1 MYYIYST
8 SCFFK
13 KFYRIYKGCTLDVVP
28 YYEWARI
35 GSFEKLEDAE
45 DALAH
50 YRSTVN
56 RLNISNGYYSVTEYF
71 ITSADNETMQ
81 EGDLYRILHY
91 SKWNVITVQKII
103 ETIKSEWIAILSIL
117 LIVFGMMFYR
127 II

>member
-8 SCFFK
+8 SCFLK
-13 KFYRIYKGCTLDVVP
+13 HIYNIYDGCTLDVVP
-28 YYEWARI
+28 YYEWIRI

-103 ETIKSEWIAILSIL
+103 KTIKSEWIAILSML
-117 LIVFGMMFYR
+117 LIVCGMMFYR

>member
-28 YYEWARI
+28 YYEWIRI

>member
-8 SCFFK
+8 SCFLK
-13 KFYRIYKGCTLDVVP
+13 HIYNIYDGCTLDVVP
-28 YYEWARI
+28 YYEWTRI

-103 ETIKSEWIAILSIL
+103 KTIKSEWIAILSIL

>member
-8 SCFFK
+8 SCFLK
-13 KFYRIYKGCTLDVVP
+13 HIYNIYDGCTLDVVP
-28 YYEWARI
+28 YYEWTRI

-56 RLNISNGYYSVTEYF
+56 RLNISDGYYSVTEYF

-81 EGDLYRILHY
+81 EGDIYRILHY
-91 SKWNVITVQKII
+91 SKWNTITLHQII
-103 ETIKSEWIAILSIL
+103 ETVKQKWLITIIILF
-117 LIVFGMMFYR
+117 IVLRMISYR
-127 II
+127 LF

>member
-8 SCFFK
+8 SCFLK
-13 KFYRIYKGCTLDVVP
+13 HIYNIYDGCTLDVVP
-28 YYEWARI
+28 YYEWTRI

-91 SKWNVITVQKII
+91 SKWNVITAQKII
-103 ETIKSEWIAILSIL
+103 ETIKSEWIAVLSIL
-117 LIVFGMMFYR
+117 IIVFGMMFYR

>member
-13 KFYRIYKGCTLDVVP
+13 HIYNIYDGCTLDVVP
-28 YYEWARI
+28 YYEWKRI
-35 GSFEKLEDAE
+35 DSFEKLEDAE
-45 DALAH
+45 DELKKH
-50 YRSTVN
+50 KSTVTK
-56 RLNISNGYYSVTEYF
+56 LNISNGYYFVTEYF

>member
-8 SCFFK
+8 SCFLK
-13 KFYRIYKGCTLDVVP
+13 HIYNIYDGCTLDVVP
-28 YYEWARI
+28 YYEWTRI

-71 ITSADNETMQ
+71 ITSTDNETMQ

>member
-8 SCFFK
+8 SCFLK
-13 KFYRIYKGCTLDVVP
+13 HIYNIYDGCTLDVVP
-28 YYEWARI
+28 YYEWTRI

-103 ETIKSEWIAILSIL
+103 ETIKSEWIAVLSIL
-117 LIVFGMMFYR
+117 IIVFGMIFY
-127 II
+127 

>member
-8 SCFFK
+8 SCFLK
-13 KFYRIYKGCTLDVVP
+13 HIYNIYDGCTLDVVP
-28 YYEWARI
+28 YYEWTRI

-103 ETIKSEWIAILSIL
+103 ETIKSKWIAILSIL

>member
-8 SCFFK
+8 SCFLK
-13 KFYRIYKGCTLDVVP
+13 HIYNIYDGCTLDAVP
-28 YYEWARI
+28 YYEWTRI

-91 SKWNVITVQKII
+91 SKWNVITPHQII
-103 ETIKSEWIAILSIL
+103 ETVKQKWLITIIILF
-117 LIVFGMMFYR
+117 IVLGMIFIY
-127 II
+127 

>member
-8 SCFFK
+8 SCFLK
-13 KFYRIYKGCTLDVVP
+13 HIYNIYDGCTLDVVP
-28 YYEWARI
+28 CYEWTRI

-91 SKWNVITVQKII
+91 SKWNVITAQKII

>member
-8 SCFFK
+8 SCFLK
-13 KFYRIYKGCTLDVVP
+13 HIYNIYDGCTLDVVP
-28 YYEWARI
+28 YYEWIRI
-35 GSFEKLEDAE
+35 GSFEKLGDAE

-103 ETIKSEWIAILSIL
+103 ETIKSKWIAILSIL

>member
-8 SCFFK
+8 SCFLK
-13 KFYRIYKGCTLDVVP
+13 HIYNIYDGCTLDVVP
-28 YYEWARI
+28 YYEWTRI

-81 EGDLYRILHY
+81 EGGLYRILHY

-103 ETIKSEWIAILSIL
+103 ETIKSEWIAVLSIL
-117 LIVFGMMFYR
+117 IIVFGMMFY
-127 II
+127 

>member
-8 SCFFK
+8 SCFLK
-13 KFYRIYKGCTLDVVP
+13 HIYNIYDGCTLDVVP
-28 YYEWARI
+28 YYEWTRI

-45 DALAH
+45 DALAN

-71 ITSADNETMQ
+71 ITSADNKTMQ

-103 ETIKSEWIAILSIL
+103 ETIKSEWIAVLSIL
-117 LIVFGMMFYR
+117 IIVFGMIFY
-127 II
+127 

>member
-28 YYEWARI
+28 YYEWTRI

-71 ITSADNETMQ
+71 ITSADNKTMQ

-103 ETIKSEWIAILSIL
+103 ETIKSEWIAVLSIL
-117 LIVFGMMFYR
+117 IIVFGMMFYR

>member
-8 SCFFK
+8 SCFLK
-13 KFYRIYKGCTLDVVP
+13 HIYNIYDGCTLDVVP
-28 YYEWARI
+28 YYEWTRI

-103 ETIKSEWIAILSIL
+103 ETIKSEWIAVLSIL
-117 LIVFGMMFYR
+117 IIVFGMMFY
-127 II
+127 

>member
-8 SCFFK
+8 SCFLK
-13 KFYRIYKGCTLDVVP
+13 HIYNIYDGCTLDVVP
-28 YYEWARI
+28 YYEWTRI

-91 SKWNVITVQKII
+91 SKWNVITAQKII

>member
-8 SCFFK
+8 SCFLK
-13 KFYRIYKGCTLDVVP
+13 HIYNIYDGCTLDVVP
-28 YYEWARI
+28 HYEWTRI

-117 LIVFGMMFYR
+117 IIVFGMMFY
-127 II
+127 

>member
-8 SCFFK
+8 SCFLK
-13 KFYRIYKGCTLDVVP
+13 HIYNIYDGCTLDVVP
-28 YYEWARI
+28 YYEWTRI

-81 EGDLYRILHY
+81 EGDLCRILHY

-103 ETIKSEWIAILSIL
+103 ETIKSEWIAVLSIL
-117 LIVFGMMFYR
+117 IIVFGMMFY
-127 II
+127 

>member
-8 SCFFK
+8 SCFLK
-13 KFYRIYKGCTLDVVP
+13 HIYNIYDGCTLDVVP
-28 YYEWARI
+28 YYEWTRI

-81 EGDLYRILHY
+81 EGDLYRVLHY
-91 SKWNVITVQKII
+91 SKWNVITVRKII

>member
-8 SCFFK
+8 SCFLK
-13 KFYRIYKGCTLDVVP
+13 HIYNIYDGCTLDVVS
-28 YYEWARI
+28 YYEWTRI

>member
-8 SCFFK
+8 SCFLK
-13 KFYRIYKGCTLDVVP
+13 HIYNIYDGCTLDVVP
-28 YYEWARI
+28 YYEWTRI
-35 GSFEKLEDAE
+35 GSFEKFEDAE

-103 ETIKSEWIAILSIL
+103 KTIKSEWIAILSIL

>member
-8 SCFFK
+8 SCFLK
-13 KFYRIYKGCTLDVVP
+13 HIYNIYDGCTLDVVP
-28 YYEWARI
+28 YYEWTRI

-103 ETIKSEWIAILSIL
+103 ETIKSEWIAVLSIL
-117 LIVFGMMFYR
+117 IIVFGMMFYR

>member
-8 SCFFK
+8 SCFLK
-13 KFYRIYKGCTLDVVP
+13 HIYNIYDGCTLDVVP
-28 YYEWARI
+28 YYEWTRI